1 VISPVHERSK
11 RSRSPLAG
19 PYGHPFHAILVT
31 VPIGAWIAA
40 LVFDL
45 VAIFGGDTETF
56 AQGAALLTGIGL
68 VGAVVAAAIGFF
80 DFSQLE
86 RGTKVHRVALI
97 HMALNLTAIALFSIS
112 LLVRAMVG
120 FDELSGIA
128 VTLGVIGLIGLGV
141 SGYLGGEMA
150 YRYGVR
156 VADERTQEGGF
167 AASRRP

>member
-1 VISPVHERSK
+1 MISPTHERSK
-11 RSRSPLAG
+11 RPRSPLAG

-45 VAIFGGDTETF
+45 VVVFGGDAETF
-56 AQGAALLTGIGL
+56 AAGAALLTAIGL
-68 VGAVVAAAIGFF
+68 VGGIAAAAIGFF

-97 HMALNLTAIALFSIS
+97 HMALNLTAIALFGIS
-112 LLVRAMVG
+112 LLVRAVVG
-120 FDELSGIA
+120 FDELSAIA

-167 AASRRP
+167 AESRRP